1 MMSNKKKAVI
11 ELEVPEWQIGQEASI
26 YFKDTMYVRAMCR
39 EADEYEEKIE
49 KNRKKYLI
57 MIVLNTVSA
66 LASLILLLKRIK
78 K

>member
-1 MMSNKKKAVI
+1 MSSRKKAII

-49 KNRKKYLI
+49 KNRQKYSI
-57 MIVLNTVSA
+57 MIALNTSSSVA
-66 LASLILLLKRIK
+66 NLILLLARIK

>member
-1 MMSNKKKAVI
+1 MMSTKKKAII
-11 ELEVPEWQIGQEASI
+11 ELEVPEWQIGQEVSI
-26 YFKDTMYVRAMCR
+26 YFKDTMHVRAVCR

-49 KNRKKYLI
+49 KNKKKYQI
-57 MIVLNTVSA
+57 MITLNTVSA